1 MYYYYPEPFK
11 VGVDTSR
18 FDKVYAKQANS
29 MWCWAACLEM
39 IMRHNGFNISQE
51 EFAKHSCGV
60 NWLGIPNNC
69 PASFNV
75 ITNYLNSLFF
85 DDTDEYILSASLNFG
100 MPDLLRVYK
109 ELILDN
115 PVIVAYRNYNSS
127 IAHAVLITGME
138 GYFLHNSI
146 FVTKFIIR
154 DPWPRLESYF
164 TRGRIEKNNARE
176 FTNSISAHWFPSFT
190 VLQANEPIW
199 MF

>member
-11 VGVDTSR
+11 VGIDTSR
-18 FDKVYAKQANS
+18 FDKVYAKQENS

-39 IMRHNGFNISQE
+39 IMRHNGVNISQD

-60 NWLGIPNNC
+60 NWQGIPNNC

-75 ITNYLNSLFF
+75 ITNYLNSFWF
-85 DDTDEYILSASLNFG
+85 DATDEYCLSASLNYG
-100 MPDLLRVYK
+100 TPDLFRVYN
-109 ELILDN
+109 ELNLGN
-115 PVIVAYRNYNSS
+115 PVVVSYRNSNAV
-127 IAHAVLITGME
+127 IGHAVLITGIE
-138 GYFLHNSI
+138 GYFLHDSM

-176 FTNSISAHWFPSFT
+176 FANSISAHWFPSLT
-190 VLQANEPIW
+190 LLPTAEPIW
-199 MF
+199 F